1 MPNNQTE
8 HWDQIVS
15 PESSFQKLPERT
27 VVLEKAVP
35 GYLSALGADAK
46 VPQFRYRILIVED
59 EPTIRQTVGQILE
72 SLGYEVLTARDGL
85 DGLHALSKSLPDVI
99 ISDLNMPRMTGCEFL
114 AVVRERFPHVATI
127 AMSGAQSIGEMPLG
141 VLADVFLQKGHYTT
155 KQLSQQVA
163 MLVAASP
170 LRSERKKTEIA
181 RLFVTRDK
189 GGYLKIPCPKCL
201 RPTRLQ
207 ATSLNGGLHQTICQS
222 CGMTLQFEID
232 HEVEPLIERNGA

>member
-1 MPNNQTE
+1 MPNNQTD

-15 PESSFQKLPERT
+15 PESRT

-35 GYLSALGADAK
+35 GYLSVLGADAK
-46 VPQFRYRILIVED
+46 VPQFRYRILLVED

-72 SLGYEVLTARDGL
+72 SVGYEVLTAGDGL

-99 ISDLNMPRMTGCEFL
+99 ISDLNMPRMTGAEFL
-114 AVVRERFPHVATI
+114 AVVRERFPHISTI
-127 AMSGAQSIGEMPLG
+127 AMSGGYSTGEIPVG
-141 VLADVFLQKGHYTT
+141 VLADGFLQKGHYTI

-181 RLFVTRDK
+181 RLFVPRDQ
-189 GGYLKIPCPKCL
+189 GGYLKIPCPTCL

-222 CGMTLQFEID
+222 CGMALQFEID
-232 HEVEPLIERNGA
+232 HEVEPLIERNSA

>member
-85 DGLHALSKSLPDVI
+85 DGLQALSKSLPDVI

-114 AVVRERFPHVATI
+114 AVVRERFPHIATI
-127 AMSGAQSIGEMPLG
+127 AMSGAHSADEMPLG
-141 VLADVFLQKGHYTT
+141 VLGDVFLQKGHYTI

-181 RLFVTRDK
+181 RLLVPRDE

-207 ATSLNGGLHQTICQS
+207 ATSLNGGLHQTICPS
-222 CGMTLQFEID
+222 CGMALQFEID
-232 HEVEPLIERNGA
+232 HEVAPVIQGNRA

>member
-1 MPNNQTE
+1 M
-8 HWDQIVS
+8 
-15 PESSFQKLPERT
+15 
-27 VVLEKAVP
+27 LEKAVP
-35 GYLSALGADAK
+35 GYLSVLGADAK
-46 VPQFRYRILIVED
+46 VPQFRYRILLVED

-72 SLGYEVLTARDGL
+72 SVGYEVLTAGDGL

-114 AVVRERFPHVATI
+114 AVVRERFPHIATI
-127 AMSGAQSIGEMPLG
+127 AMSGAHSTGEMPLG
-141 VLADVFLQKGHYTT
+141 VLADIFLQKGHYTT

-181 RLFVTRDK
+181 RLLVARDK

-222 CGMTLQFEID
+222 CGMALQFEID
-232 HEVEPLIERNGA
+232 HEVEPLIKRNSA